1 MDVADINIEDYLA
14 PFGLRQFRPGQQ
26 DAIRAVL
33 ARQDCLCIMP
43 TGGGK
48 SLCYQLP
55 AIARSGLTLVVS
67 PLIALMKDQVDA
79 LQSLGIA
86 ATFINSSLSPVEQ
99 RERMDRMASGEYR
112 LVYIAPE
119 RLRNSMFA
127 EKLRSTRVELLAID
141 EAHCISE
148 WGHDFRPDYARLG
161 ILRQRIGSPPTIAL
175 TATATPVVREDVLKQ
190 LQLREPQTIITGF
203 RRTNLHFE
211 VITAHSQADK
221 TRELLEF
228 LEQTSG
234 AGIIYAATRK
244 RCGELVDMLAD
255 AGVKRKV
262 AFYHAGLAPDERR
275 SVQEAFMSDRVQIIV
290 ATNAFGMGIDKRD
303 LRFVVHYNI
312 PGSLEA
318 YYQEAGRA
326 GRDGERSRC
335 VLLYS
340 WADRKIQ
347 EFFIDSSYPPP
358 DTVADVYDYLRELEE
373 DPIEHTLQD
382 IKETLNLPISNEGVS
397 ACEKLLE
404 QCGALER
411 LDSRQNMG
419 AVRIDSELPTLVDLL
434 PRDSKNPRKVL
445 QVIERLMG
453 DVRNER
459 VFMRADYV
467 AKQADLEVAAVNR
480 ALKELNKLQAFSYV
494 PPFRGRA
501 IHMLERDKD
510 FDELGIDFVEIN
522 RRKAAEYAK
531 LDKMIDYAETGRC
544 RQRAVLDYFGDAS
557 PGDCGLCDNCGGVRD
572 VSLSVASGV
581 GNNANAANKPAA
593 LHQHVVEAVR
603 IVLSGAARI
612 NGRFGKGMLVR
623 MLCGSSSKEVTRFGL
638 ARLSTFGMLQT
649 LKQPEVTAIAD
660 ALLRL
665 RLLTQTELE
674 RGRPMIE
681 ITEQG
686 EAVMRGTIPLTQSL
700 PVERELLDRL
710 RSAGP
715 FVKTSTA
722 LVAKEAVSKELKEPP
737 KKVLPPQFEEDEEY
751 APTFAELDAV
761 REAPPEPKFEI
772 PVKFPSAKLEPAKIP
787 PAPIAPSIPSSPK
800 LPSPGKP
807 AGTLF
812 AKNGDDSLPEYYWTW
827 RTLTA
832 GFTLA
837 EAARIRT
844 ISESQ
849 LRVHL
854 REAAQFGYQVDVDW
868 LK

>member
-1 MDVADINIEDYLA
+1 
-14 PFGLRQFRPGQQ
+14 
-26 DAIRAVL
+26 
-33 ARQDCLCIMP
+33 
-43 TGGGK
+43 
-48 SLCYQLP
+48 
-55 AIARSGLTLVVS
+55 
-67 PLIALMKDQVDA
+67 
-79 LQSLGIA
+79 
-86 ATFINSSLSPVEQ
+86 
-99 RERMDRMASGEYR
+99 
-112 LVYIAPE
+112 
-119 RLRNSMFA
+119 
-127 EKLRSTRVELLAID
+127 
-141 EAHCISE
+141 
-148 WGHDFRPDYARLG
+148 
-161 ILRQRIGSPPTIAL
+161 
-175 TATATPVVREDVLKQ
+175 
-190 LQLREPQTIITGF
+190 
-203 RRTNLHFE
+203 
-211 VITAHSQADK
+211 
-221 TRELLEF
+221 
-228 LEQTSG
+228 
-234 AGIIYAATRK
+234 
-244 RCGELVDMLAD
+244 
-255 AGVKRKV
+255 VKRKV
-262 AFYHAGLAPDERR
+262 AFYHAGLTPDERR

-347 EFFIDSSYPPP
+347 EFFIESSYPPA

-397 ACEKLLE
+397 ACEKMLE

-419 AVRIDSELPTLVDLL
+419 AVRIDSDLPTLVDLL
-434 PRDSKNPRKVL
+434 PRDAKNARKVL

-453 DVRNER
+453 DIRNER

-467 AKQADLEVAAVNR
+467 AKQADMEVSAVNR

-510 FDELGIDFVEIN
+510 FDELEIDFEELN
-522 RRKAAEYAK
+522 RRKEAEYAK

-544 RQRAVLDYFGDAS
+544 RQRAVLDYFGDES
-557 PGDCGLCDNCGGVRD
+557 PGNCGLCDNCGGVRD
-572 VSLSVASGV
+572 VSSVGTSNV
-581 GNNANAANKPAA
+581 GNNANVASKPAA

-612 NGRFGKGMLVR
+612 NGRFGKGLLVR

-638 ARLSTFGMLQT
+638 ARLSTFGMLQA
-649 LKQPEVTAIAD
+649 LKQPEVTAIVD
-660 ALLRL
+660 ALLRI
-665 RLLTQTELE
+665 RLLTQTEYE

-710 RSAGP
+710 RAAGP

-722 LVAKEAVSKELKEPP
+722 LVTKEPGTP
-737 KKVLPPQFEEDEEY
+737 GKEPGTPAKDSPRRVQQPQIDDEEEY
-751 APTFAELDAV
+751 GPTFAELDAA
-761 REAPPEPKFEI
+761 RNDSPPESGPQPKLTV
-772 PVKFPSAKLEPAKIP
+772 PAVKLEPAKIP
-787 PAPIAPSIPSSPK
+787 PPPAP
-800 LPSPGKP
+800 KP
-807 AGTLF
+807 ANQPAAKATGNLF

-837 EAARIRT
+837 EAARIRGLT
-844 ISESQ
+844 QSQ
-849 LRVHL
+849 LQQHV
-854 REAAQFGYQVDVDW
+854 REAAQFGYQVESDW
-868 LK
+868 LS